1 MTATRGDASCF
12 ERVAVKFLGFSQRN
26 GHALYIVAAMR
37 TNQEH
42 KQGDPHVTIAGPE
55 TSRYKSPSMIS
66 VIIPTLNAES
76 TLGPTLAA
84 LVPAVVD
91 GLVQEAILVDGGSSD
106 ETCLIA
112 DAAGT
117 QSDHRASAGAAASS
131 TLARPLR
138 AATGCCSSM
147 PTRCSSR
154 LGPRKPRTS
163 SSASRAVGVRRL
175 RPSSASRSTTTGS
188 MPRLIEKMVS
198 LRCFVL
204 ALPYGDQGLLISRN
218 LYNRLGG
225 FRPIP
230 LMEDV
235 DLVRRLKR
243 SEIAMLDSRAVTSGV
258 RYRSEGYLARSL
270 RNLGCILLYYL
281 RVPPRVLVR
290 LYG

>member
-1 MTATRGDASCF
+1 MGNPVSGDC
-12 ERVAVKFLGFSQRN
+12 RAVS
-26 GHALYIVAAMR
+26 A
-37 TNQEH
+37 
-42 KQGDPHVTIAGPE
+42 
-55 TSRYKSPSMIS
+55 RYKSPSMIS
-66 VIIPTLNAES
+66 VIIPTLNAER

-106 ETCLIA
+106 ETRLIA
-112 DAAGT
+112 DAAGAQLIT
-117 QSDHRASAGAAASS
+117 APRGRGSQLDAGAAV
-131 TLARPLR
+131 ARGNWLLFLHADTVLEPSWAEEGKNFIDR
-138 AATGCCSSM
+138 VESGRRKEAAAFFRFALDDDG
-147 PTRCSSR
+147 
-154 LGPRKPRTS
+154 L
-163 SSASRAVGVRRL
+163 
-175 RPSSASRSTTTGS
+175 

-198 LRCFVL
+198 LRCFL
-204 ALPYGDQGLLISRN
+204 FALPYGDQGLLISRQ
-218 LYNRLGG
+218 LYRRLGG

-243 SEIAMLDSRAVTSGV
+243 SEIAILASRAVTSGA

-270 RNLGCILLYYL
+270 RNLGLILLYYL